1 VILLMPYCFV
11 PFCSAVHG
19 GIGGSAMCVIPEGG
33 IVRVLQ
39 DWPFNFSRDAA
50 ETIVY
55 NPHTHIVCVHHVD
68 TRQLDLFTLQDVH
81 NDPVVSAIIA
91 GTRLPQPSCLPTAAG
106 SHDNGTV
113 QGGVCY
119 FLS

>member
-1 VILLMPYCFV
+1 
-11 PFCSAVHG
+11 
-19 GIGGSAMCVIPEGG
+19 MCAIPEGD

-39 DWPFNFSRDAA
+39 AWPFNFSRDAA

-91 GTRLPQPSCLPTAAG
+91 GTRLPQPSCLQATAQRAAM
-106 SHDNGTV
+106 TTE
-113 QGGVCY
+113 QFKEVCVIF
-119 FLS
+119 FLKPVCLDLITRNARLIQLFV